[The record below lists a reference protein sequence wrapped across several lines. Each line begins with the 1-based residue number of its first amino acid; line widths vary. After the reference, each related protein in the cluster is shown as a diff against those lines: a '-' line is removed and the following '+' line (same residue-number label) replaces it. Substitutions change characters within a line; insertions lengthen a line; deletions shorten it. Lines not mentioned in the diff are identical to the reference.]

1 MIKWPEPVNQSLAE
15 DIAALDCRYRG
26 SPSYEHDAAYMRKA
40 AEDLVLKGYA
50 IYTEA
55 QLKQAVRDAL
65 TLAATQCKALDNDG
79 NSEDYRQGAIWCAE
93 RIRALIKE
101 IV

>member
-1 MIKWPEPVNQSLAE
+1 MIKLPEPVNQSLAE

-55 QLKQAVRDAL
+55 QLKQAVRDVL
-65 TLAATQCKALDNDG
+65 ELAFQVAGPEDSYQDERFKAKAD
-79 NSEDYRQGAIWCAE
+79 SAMRV
-93 RIRALIKE
+93 RALIEE
-101 IV
+101 IDA

>member
-1 MIKWPEPVNQSLAE
+1 MIKLPEPVGQYYAAKQYF
-15 DIAALDCRYRG
+15 DI
-26 SPSYEHDAAYMRKA
+26 DAPTDFEKSTGW
-40 AEDLVLKGYA
+40 EA

-65 TLAATQCKALDNDG
+65 ELAFQVAGPEDSYQDERFKAKAD
-79 NSEDYRQGAIWCAE
+79 SAI

-101 IV
+101 IE